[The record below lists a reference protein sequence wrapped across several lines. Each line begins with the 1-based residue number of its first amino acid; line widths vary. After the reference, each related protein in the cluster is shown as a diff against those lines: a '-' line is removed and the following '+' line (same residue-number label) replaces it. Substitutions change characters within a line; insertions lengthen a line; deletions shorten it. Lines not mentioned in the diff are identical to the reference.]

1 MMELPRLTTD
11 RRPPP
16 LIALAMP
23 RGAVDTNADAGTW
36 WVPRENRG
44 TARPMPGLS
53 VEYNSSM
60 WLGSSYPDRSE

>member
-11 RRPPP
+11 RRP
-16 LIALAMP
+16 P

-60 WLGSSYPDRSE
+60 W